1 MIEKFNKNNFDDD
14 EIDFIPLLIEIV
26 RHRFIII
33 LGVFIFS
40 IFGVLYYKLSSDIY
54 TTNATILINDSQSD
68 PSSFINNN
76 QYQYLFENNV
86 DNEDQISLFK
96 SSLIL
101 NQLVDDLNL
110 DIKYY
115 RKHLFKQDEQIL
127 KESLPFSIEFKNPS
141 QETKY
146 IVEYNNKDVKVI
158 IDDLDFSFLKTNV
171 EFQNKYFKYK
181 LKDLKKTESKKYR
194 IIYLNKQDVIEE
206 IKSKYSIVPIKNSNT
221 YNLSYTGT
229 NKDLNYKILDGIINQ
244 IINYNI
250 SEKKKVYELSINFI
264 NTRTKNLEKKIDSL
278 NFLISNFKVSN
289 KFFEPETQTE
299 SELINLIEIDDQIF
313 NNSIQ
318 IELSTKLF
326 KELEKQENFTFL
338 PTDIGI
344 ENENINKMVNL
355 YNNIIIEKNN
365 LILDAT
371 EKNPLIVQYQNQLI
385 ELRSN
390 IFKSLNIYI
399 DKLKTKSKIFDNR
412 KQTRNFQVNSFP
424 VMEAELKNLE
434 RYIVIQTNLHAFL
447 NQKKEEALISISS
460 LTSNIDVINEVDY
473 LIDKKSKKFYVLA
486 FPITS
491 IFITI
496 GSIFLI
502 YFIRT
507 LFVDEEFLKQSLK
520 NVNFLGIIRYTTNN
534 SSIKNQSLYYESL
547 RRIFY
552 NIKNQFINPKNEG
565 TSVMVTSCFKNE
577 GKTFTAFNFS
587 KFLSTLNKKV
597 ILIGTD
603 LRNPDLL
610 KFYGE
615 IKQPKGLTNIIANNN
630 HISLVSKYKFQRDN
644 FDTIFVGT
652 KTNNVVDIFNSEK
665 FDEIIS
671 YLKTQYDYVIFDTAP
686 FMLMADSLELFKKSD
701 YILNVFRKNYS
712 PKKAVNYFKEHI
724 NKYNI
729 KNVGYVI
736 TDDTKPDKLID
747 KYGYGYGYGYGY
759 WKF

>member
-14 EIDFIPLLIEIV
+14 EIDFIPLFIEIV

-86 DNEDQISLFK
+86 DNEDHISLFK

-146 IVEYNNKDVKVI
+146 IVEYNNKDVKVT

-206 IKSKYSIVPIKNSNT
+206 IKSKYFIVPVKNSNT

-747 KYGYGYGYGYGY
+747 KYGYGYGYGY

>member
-54 TTNATILINDSQSD
+54 TTNATILITDNQSD

-86 DNEDQISLFK
+86 YNEDQIALFK

-206 IKSKYSIVPIKNSNT
+206 IKSKYSVVPIKNSNT

-229 NKDLNYKILDGIINQ
+229 NKDLNNKILDGIINQ
-244 IINYNI
+244 IIKNNI
-250 SEKKKVYELSINFI
+250 REKKKVYELSINFI

-365 LILDAT
+365 LIYDAT

-486 FPITS
+486 FPIIS

>member
-146 IVEYNNKDVKVI
+146 IVEYNNKDVKVT

-206 IKSKYSIVPIKNSNT
+206 IKSKYFIVPVKNSNT

-244 IINYNI
+244 IINNNI
-250 SEKKKVYELSINFI
+250 REKKKVYELSINFI

-747 KYGYGYGYGYGY
+747 KYGYGYGYGY

>member
-86 DNEDQISLFK
+86 ENEDQISLFK

-244 IINYNI
+244 IINNNI
-250 SEKKKVYELSINFI
+250 REKKKVYELSINFI

>member
-244 IINYNI
+244 IINNNI
-250 SEKKKVYELSINFI
+250 REKKKVYELSINFI

-424 VMEAELKNLE
+424 EMEAELKNLE

-534 SSIKNQSLYYESL
+534 YSIKNQSLYYESL

-712 PKKAVNYFKEHI
+712 PKKAVNYLKEHI

-729 KNVGYVI
+729 KNIGYVI

-747 KYGYGYGYGYGY
+747 KYGYGYGYGY

>member
-229 NKDLNYKILDGIINQ
+229 NKDLNNKILDGIINQ
-244 IINYNI
+244 IIKNNI
-250 SEKKKVYELSINFI
+250 REKKKVYELSINFI

-747 KYGYGYGYGYGY
+747 KYGYGYGYGY

>member
-244 IINYNI
+244 IINNNI
-250 SEKKKVYELSINFI
+250 REKKKVYELSINFI

>member
-1 MIEKFNKNNFDDD
+1 MIEKFNKNNFSDD
-14 EIDFIPLLIEIV
+14 EIDFLPILIEIV
-26 RHRFIII
+26 RHRFKII

-40 IFGVLYYKLSSDIY
+40 IFGLLYYNLSQDIY
-54 TTNATILINDSQSD
+54 TTNATILITDNQSD

-86 DNEDQISLFK
+86 DNEDQISLFQ

-101 NQLVDDLNL
+101 NELVDDLNL

-115 RKHLFKQDEQIL
+115 RHNLFKQDEQIL

-141 QETKY
+141 LGTNY
-146 IVEYNNKDVKVI
+146 IVEYNNEEVKVI
-158 IDDLDFSFLKTNV
+158 LDDLDFSFLKTNV
-171 EFQNKYFKYK
+171 EFENKYFKYR
-181 LKDLKKTESKKYR
+181 LIDLKKTESKKYR
-194 IIYLNKQDVIEE
+194 IIHLNKQDIIEE
-206 IKSKYSIVPIKNSNT
+206 IKLNYSVVPIKNSNT

-229 NKDLNYKILDGIINQ
+229 NKDLNNKILDGIINQ
-244 IINYNI
+244 IIKNNI
-250 SEKKKVYELSINFI
+250 REKKKVYELSINFI
-264 NTRTKNLEKKIDSL
+264 SARTKNLEKKIDSL

-299 SELINLIEIDDQIF
+299 SQLINLIEIDDQIF

-365 LILDAT
+365 LIIDAT

-385 ELRSN
+385 ELKSN

-473 LIDKKSKKFYVLA
+473 LINKKSKQIYVLA
-486 FPITS
+486 FPIMS

-502 YFIRT
+502 YIIRT

-520 NVNFLGIIRYTTNN
+520 NVNFLGIIRFTTNN

-547 RRIFY
+547 RRILY
-552 NIKNQFINPKNEG
+552 NIKTQLINPKNEG
-565 TSVMVTSCFKNE
+565 ISVMVTSCFKNE

-587 KFLSTLNKKV
+587 KFLSTINKKV

-615 IKQPKGLTNIIANNN
+615 KKQPKGLTNIIGNNN
-630 HISLVSKYKFQRDN
+630 HISLISKYKLQRDN

-652 KTNNVVDIFNSEK
+652 KTNYMVDIFNSEK

-701 YILNVFRKNYS
+701 YIINVFRKNYS
-712 PKKAVNYFKEHI
+712 PKKAVNYFEEHI

-747 KYGYGYGYGYGY
+747 KYGYGYGYGYG
-759 WKF
+759 KF

>member
-244 IINYNI
+244 IINNNI
-250 SEKKKVYELSINFI
+250 REKKKVYELSINFI

-424 VMEAELKNLE
+424 EMEAELKNLE

>member
-229 NKDLNYKILDGIINQ
+229 NKDLNNKILDGIINQ
-244 IINYNI
+244 IIKNNI
-250 SEKKKVYELSINFI
+250 REKKKVYELSINFI

-486 FPITS
+486 FPIIS

-747 KYGYGYGYGYGY
+747 KYGYGYGYGY

>member
-206 IKSKYSIVPIKNSNT
+206 IKSKYSVVPIKNSNT

-244 IINYNI
+244 IINNNI
-250 SEKKKVYELSINFI
+250 REKKKVYELSINFI

>member
-14 EIDFIPLLIEIV
+14 EIDFIPLFIEIV

-86 DNEDQISLFK
+86 DNEDHISLFK

-146 IVEYNNKDVKVI
+146 IVEYNNKDVKVT

-206 IKSKYSIVPIKNSNT
+206 IKSKYFIVPVKNSNT

-747 KYGYGYGYGYGY
+747 KYGYGYGYGY
-759 WKF
+759 

>member
-146 IVEYNNKDVKVI
+146 IVEYNNKDVKVT

-206 IKSKYSIVPIKNSNT
+206 IKSKYFIVPVKNSNT

-244 IINYNI
+244 IINNNI
-250 SEKKKVYELSINFI
+250 REKKKVYELSINFI

-747 KYGYGYGYGYGY
+747 KYGYGYGYGY
-759 WKF
+759 

>member
-86 DNEDQISLFK
+86 DNEDHISLFK

-424 VMEAELKNLE
+424 EMEAELKNLE

-747 KYGYGYGYGYGY
+747 KYGYGYGYGY
-759 WKF
+759 

>member
-424 VMEAELKNLE
+424 EMEAELKNLE

-747 KYGYGYGYGYGY
+747 KYGYGYGYGY
-759 WKF
+759 

>member
-14 EIDFIPLLIEIV
+14 EIDFIPLFIEIV

-40 IFGVLYYKLSSDIY
+40 IFGLLYYKLSSDIY

-146 IVEYNNKDVKVI
+146 IVEYNNKDVKVT

-424 VMEAELKNLE
+424 EMEAELKNLE

-747 KYGYGYGYGYGY
+747 KYGYGYGYGY
-759 WKF
+759 

>member
-1 MIEKFNKNNFDDD
+1 MIEKFNKNNFKED
-14 EIDFIPLLIEIV
+14 EIELIPILIEIV
-26 RHRFIII
+26 RHRFKII

-40 IFGVLYYKLSSDIY
+40 IFGLLYYNLSQDIY
-54 TTNATILINDSQSD
+54 TTNATILITDNQSD

-86 DNEDQISLFK
+86 DNEDQISLFQ

-101 NQLVDDLNL
+101 NELVDDLNL

-115 RKHLFKQDEQIL
+115 RHNLFKQDEQIL

-141 QETKY
+141 LGTNY
-146 IVEYNNKDVKVI
+146 IVEYNNEEVKVI
-158 IDDLDFSFLKTNV
+158 LDDLDFSFLKTNV
-171 EFQNKYFKYK
+171 EFENKYFKYR
-181 LKDLKKTESKKYR
+181 LIDLKKTESKKYR
-194 IIYLNKQDVIEE
+194 IIHLNKQDIIEE
-206 IKSKYSIVPIKNSNT
+206 IKLNYSVVPIKNSNT

-229 NKDLNYKILDGIINQ
+229 NKDLNNKILDGIINQ
-244 IINYNI
+244 IIKNNI
-250 SEKKKVYELSINFI
+250 REKKKVYELSINFI
-264 NTRTKNLEKKIDSL
+264 SARTKNLEKKIDSL

-299 SELINLIEIDDQIF
+299 SQLINLIEIDDQIF

-365 LILDAT
+365 LIIDAT

-385 ELRSN
+385 ELKSN

-473 LIDKKSKKFYVLA
+473 LINKKSKQIYVLA
-486 FPITS
+486 FPIMS

-502 YFIRT
+502 YIIRT

-520 NVNFLGIIRYTTNN
+520 NVNFLGIIRFTTNN

-547 RRIFY
+547 RRILY
-552 NIKNQFINPKNEG
+552 NIKTQLINPKNEG
-565 TSVMVTSCFKNE
+565 ISVMVTSCFKNE

-587 KFLSTLNKKV
+587 KFLSTINKKV

-615 IKQPKGLTNIIANNN
+615 KKQPKGLTNIIGNNN
-630 HISLVSKYKFQRDN
+630 HISLISKYKLQRDN

-652 KTNNVVDIFNSEK
+652 KTNYMVDIFNSEK

-701 YILNVFRKNYS
+701 YIINVFRKNYS
-712 PKKAVNYFKEHI
+712 PKKAVNYFEEHI

-747 KYGYGYGYGYGY
+747 KYGYGYGYGYG
-759 WKF
+759 KF

>member
-206 IKSKYSIVPIKNSNT
+206 IKSKYFIVPVKNSNT

-747 KYGYGYGYGYGY
+747 KYGYGYGYGY
-759 WKF
+759 